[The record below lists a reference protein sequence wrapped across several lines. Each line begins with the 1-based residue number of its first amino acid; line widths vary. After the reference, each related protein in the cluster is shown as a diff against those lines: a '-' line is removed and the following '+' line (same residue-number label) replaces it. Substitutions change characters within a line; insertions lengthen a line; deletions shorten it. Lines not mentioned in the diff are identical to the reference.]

1 MVINV
6 LSVLLYVFGIYNI
19 TVYFHTLLFVKLYFI
34 KINRFSTQQYSVR
47 YPRHSSQS
55 PAFSLSFKSTNRV
68 NPWTNDI
75 EMRRNDLC
83 WANGSQS
90 SDRIFYDCLPTTDHL
105 SHKLS
110 TKLSCWVQYLL
121 STFDINQ
128 RNTNNPKMQI
138 FVKTLTGKT
147 ITLEVEPS
155 DSIENVKAK
164 IQVKRWNL
172 GEWYLMI

>member
-47 YPRHSSQS
+47 YPRHSQS
-55 PAFSLSFKSTNRV
+55 PAMQARLTQTFSLSFKSTNRV

-110 TKLSCWVQYLL
+110 TKLSCWLQYLL
-121 STFDINQ
+121 PAIDIRHQ
-128 RNTNNPKMQI
+128 PTQYQQ
-138 FVKTLTGKT
+138 
-147 ITLEVEPS
+147 S
-155 DSIENVKAK
+155 QDA
-164 IQVKRWNL
+164 NL
-172 GEWYLMI
+172 REDPHREDHHSGGGA